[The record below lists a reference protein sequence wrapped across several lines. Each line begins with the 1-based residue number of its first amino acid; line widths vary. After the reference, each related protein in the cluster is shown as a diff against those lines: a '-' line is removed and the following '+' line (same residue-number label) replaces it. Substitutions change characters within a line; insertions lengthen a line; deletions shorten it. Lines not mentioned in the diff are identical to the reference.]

1 MAALKFFVFTLL
13 LSLILTHFRVEA
25 DGSIS
30 VDDEVKVVRSD
41 GPDSSILEQ
50 LKSEIHNLESHIEE
64 KTREIK
70 DKDEVIAAKEKIIKA
85 KNSIVSLENEIASL
99 QKKGKLDAAEQV
111 GKAHARAAELEKQ
124 VEKLREDIDVK
135 IKEKEILEARATE
148 AEKKASE
155 LNSKFESL
163 QKTIDDQKKK
173 LRKTERALQIAEEE
187 MIKAKFEVASKTKE
201 LLEVHGS
208 WLPTWLAVHFDNYQ
222 SLLLENWKSHGKPA
236 LELLLQKALYY
247 ELTHFL
253 YQVIEK
259 KAKAE
264 EWAAP
269 HVEAVKTKW
278 VPAIKEQWVV
288 ITTNVEPHVQTLTA
302 KTVEIYEVSKN
313 AVTPR
318 IIKVQ
323 ELADPYIQGL
333 RKFSKPYIDQVATAA
348 RPHVDNLRTAV
359 KPYTQEVVHA
369 YGKFLESATTYH
381 NQVQGKVEEKLKS
394 HELTKPLA
402 TKELVWFSASALLA
416 LPIIFLL
423 KICSAV
429 FGKKT
434 KKPIRNGL
442 RPPPACIGS
451 DLPKLYL
458 FMKYTVNLEV

>member
-1 MAALKFFVFTLL
+1 MAALKFFLFTLL
-13 LSLILTHFRVEA
+13 LSLILTHFRVDA

-30 VDDEVKVVRSD
+30 ADDEVKVLRSD
-41 GPDSSILEQ
+41 GPDSSILDQ
-50 LKSEIHNLESHIEE
+50 LNSKIHNLESHVEE

-70 DKDEVIAAKEKIIKA
+70 DKDEVIAAKEKLIKE
-85 KNSIVSLENEIASL
+85 KTDSIVSLENEIASL

-124 VEKLREDIDVK
+124 VEKLREEIALKV
-135 IKEKEILEARATE
+135 KEKEILEARATE

-163 QKTIDDQKKK
+163 QKIIDDQKAK
-173 LRKTERALQIAEEE
+173 LRKTDRALKIAEEE
-187 MIKAKFEVASKTKE
+187 MIKAKLEVASKTKE
-201 LLEVHGS
+201 LMEVHGS
-208 WLPTWLAVHFDNYQ
+208 WLPTWLAAHFNNYQ
-222 SLLLENWKSHGKPA
+222 A
-236 LELLLQKALYY
+236 
-247 ELTHFL
+247 
-253 YQVIEK
+253 IEK

-269 HVEAVKTKW
+269 HVETVKTKW
-278 VPAIKEQWVV
+278 IPAIKEQWVV

-313 AVTPR
+313 AVTPH

-323 ELADPYIQGL
+323 ELADPYFQEV

-348 RPHVDNLRTAV
+348 RPHIDNLRTAL
-359 KPYTQEVVHA
+359 KPYTQEAVHA

-381 NQVQGKVEEKLKS
+381 HQVQGKVEEKLKS

-423 KICSAV
+423 KICSAI

-434 KKPIRNGL
+434 KKPIRNGNSSHS
-442 RPPPACIGS
+442 RRKGKRVHSDNGS
-451 DLPKLYL
+451 ELVKLYL